1 MQRHAL
7 THTHTI
13 QNSCAR
19 RGLLE
24 RAPVS
29 QKSQKCG
36 SLKQVFFFF
45 SVFIE
50 QFEKWMVIRMW
61 KKKQHNMSRPCRA
74 RAIRE
79 REIKER
85 SKGLRHAPFFISSL
99 VLGTSNV
106 LVIGLLRAQTV
117 LWDSSCS
124 QSLGACCSSSEP
136 SMSLSIAW
144 AESWILP

>member
-1 MQRHAL
+1 MHLLTRTPYKTHVLEEACLREHRFHKNHKNVAL
-7 THTHTI
+7 W
-13 QNSCAR
+13 SR
-19 RGLLE
+19 
-24 RAPVS
+24 
-29 QKSQKCG
+29 
-36 SLKQVFFFF
+36 FFFLF
-45 SVFIE
+45 SFHRAVW
-50 QFEKWMVIRMW
+50 KVDGNKNV
-61 KKKQHNMSRPCRA
+61 KKKQHNMKSRPCRA
-74 RAIRE
+74 RAIQE

-99 VLGTSNV
+99 VLGTSDV

-136 SMSLSIAW
+136 SRSLSIAW